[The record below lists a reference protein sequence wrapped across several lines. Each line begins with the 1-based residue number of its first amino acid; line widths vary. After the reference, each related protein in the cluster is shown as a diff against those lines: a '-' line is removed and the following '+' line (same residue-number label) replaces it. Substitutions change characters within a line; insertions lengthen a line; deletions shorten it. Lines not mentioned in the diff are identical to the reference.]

1 MFRTEDR
8 KGAGTHSKKSDTRNL
23 EAESLGSRAE
33 STGRC
38 VKLKTV
44 TEIAES
50 FSCTLNSSWDWRPE
64 ERLKQRSDMLS
75 FMFFQD
81 EASSTVLNAPKAMVS
96 ENLWLVA

>member
-1 MFRTEDR
+1 MLRTEDR

-23 EAESLGSRAE
+23 ESRKQSGEYGTVCKAEDSHRDSRQ
-33 STGRC
+33 C
-38 VKLKTV
+38 
-44 TEIAES
+44 
-50 FSCTLNSSWDWRPE
+50 FSCTLNSSWDWKPV
-64 ERLKQRSDMLS
+64 ERLKQRSDTLS